1 MSENLL
7 FLRKDFK
14 ILNTN
19 LIYLD
24 NAATS
29 LKPRQVVE
37 KINKYYNECPANIHR
52 GNHQLSLKASVVYE
66 EAHEKIAKFVNAKPK
81 EVIFTLNSTDA
92 INQVMYVLYNSSYF
106 KKNDEIVVSIME
118 HHANFVPWQYL
129 AKKLGLVIKVVSL
142 KKDFTLDMEDYKKK
156 LSKKTK
162 LVAITHVSNTVGTI
176 NNVKE
181 ITTFA
186 KKNNSLVLI
195 DGSQAAPHLKINFK
209 DINCD
214 FYVFTGH
221 KMLGPTGIG
230 VLLAK
235 EKLLSTLEPFR
246 FGGDMISKVTI
257 NKSTWN
263 DLPYKYEA
271 GTPNIA
277 GAFGLSAAVDYLKE
291 VGLKNIHEND
301 QQLLKYAFEKLEPIK
316 NLKIYNNKSPKKQ
329 APIILFDLKNIGC
342 RELSSSLDIYSNI
355 ATRAGVHCA
364 QPFIN
369 TLNKDGL
376 SRASLYFYNSYEEI
390 DVLTETIK
398 KIDKII
404 NNK

>member
-1 MSENLL
+1 MSENL
-7 FLRKDFK
+7 FYLRKDFK

-29 LKPRQVVE
+29 LKPNQVIN
-37 KINKYYNECPANIHR
+37 KINEYYNCCPANVHR

-66 EAHEKIAKFVNAKPK
+66 EAHEKIAKFVNSKPT

-92 INQVMYVLYNSSYF
+92 INQVMYVLYNSNYF

-129 AKKLGLVIKVVSL
+129 AKKLGLVLKVVNV
-142 KKDFTLDMEDYKKK
+142 KNDFTLDMDDFKKK
-156 LSKKTK
+156 ISKKTK

-176 NNVKE
+176 INVKE
-181 ITTFA
+181 ITTIA
-186 KKNNSLVLI
+186 KKYNSLVLI

-209 DINCD
+209 EINCD

-235 EKLLSTLEPFR
+235 EKLLLKLEPFR
-246 FGGDMISKVTI
+246 FGGDMISKVTTK
-257 NKSTWN
+257 KSEWN
-263 DLPYKYEA
+263 VLPYKYEA

-277 GAFGLSAAVDYLKE
+277 GVFGLSAAVDYLKD
-291 VGLKNIHEND
+291 VGLKNIKEND
-301 QQLLKYAFEKLEPIK
+301 QQLLKYSIEKLETIN
-316 NLKIYNNKSPKKQ
+316 NLKMYNNKNIKKQ

-364 QPFIN
+364 QPFV
-369 TLNKDGL
+369 TKLNKDGL
-376 SRASLYFYNSYEEI
+376 SRASLYFYNTYKEI

-398 KIDKII
+398 KIDQII
-404 NNK
+404 NK